1 MPPSKSTKKTRSSLT
16 KIQCK
21 EICVY
26 ASKHPGKSQTEI
38 ASFFNIQWA
47 KNMDRSTISK
57 ILKKKEEFL
66 AIEDNSVYALS
77 KRSRQVKVL
86 QLNEALRI
94 WVGQALSSRMFISDA
109 ILKEKAMFFAHG
121 LGLSENTL
129 TFSNG
134 WLMRFKK
141 KNGLRRRKLHGESAS
156 APLETLSQERERLR
170 RILRRYNPNDI
181 YNADETGLFFR
192 MSPNETLAQGPVSRT
207 KKVY

>member
-1 MPPSKSTKKTRSSLT
+1 MPPSNPTKKTRSSLT

-26 ASKHPGKSQTEI
+26 ASKHSGKSQTEI

-77 KRSRQVKVL
+77 KRSRQVKVP

-94 WVGQALSSRMFISDA
+94 WVGQALSSQMFISDA
-109 ILKEKAMFFAHG
+109 ILKEKAIF
-121 LGLSENTL
+121 
-129 TFSNG
+129 
-134 WLMRFKK
+134 
-141 KNGLRRRKLHGESAS
+141 LH
-156 APLETLSQERERLR
+156 
-170 RILRRYNPNDI
+170 
-181 YNADETGLFFR
+181 
-192 MSPNETLAQGPVSRT
+192 MV
-207 KKVY
+207 

>member
-1 MPPSKSTKKTRSSLT
+1 MPPSRHTKKTRSSLT

-21 EICVY
+21 KICVY
-26 ASKHPGKSQTEI
+26 TSKHPGKSQTEI

-47 KNMDRSTISK
+47 KNMDRSTISR
-57 ILKKKEEFL
+57 ILKKKKEFL

-77 KRSRQVKVL
+77 KCSRQVKVP

-109 ILKEKAMFFAHG
+109 ILKEKAVFFAHG

-134 WLMRFKK
+134 WLVRFFKK
-141 KNGLRRRKLHGESAS
+141 KW
-156 APLETLSQERERLR
+156 PL
-170 RILRRYNPNDI
+170 
-181 YNADETGLFFR
+181 
-192 MSPNETLAQGPVSRT
+192 MS
-207 KKVY
+207 